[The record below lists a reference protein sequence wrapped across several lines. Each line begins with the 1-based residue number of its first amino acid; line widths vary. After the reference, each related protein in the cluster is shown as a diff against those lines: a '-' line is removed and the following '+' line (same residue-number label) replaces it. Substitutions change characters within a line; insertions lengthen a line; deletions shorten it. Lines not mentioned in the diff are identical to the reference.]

1 MKPISFIGLV
11 PIVVSSNAITFIP
24 DYQTFK
30 YNDVSE
36 NTLNIKNPET
46 LSHLTT
52 TQESQYFSILLR
64 INFYKHF
71 NKWQTHTRYFSSPN
85 QIIQDE
91 DFQEIIKLG
100 RPAIPVIA
108 QEIQRHP
115 TYLVWA
121 LNLIFG
127 FKISD
132 STQITIPEACK
143 LWIKYLNAN

>member
-1 MKPISFIGLV
+1 MKPISFLGLV
-11 PIVVSSNAITFIP
+11 PIVVSTTAISFTPAF
-24 DYQTFK
+24 QTFK
-30 YNDVSE
+30 YNDISE
-36 NTLNIKNPET
+36 NTINLTNPET

-52 TQESQYFSILLR
+52 AQESQYFGILLR
-64 INFYKHF
+64 INFNKHL
-71 NKWQTHTRYFSSPN
+71 NKWQTHSRFFSSPN

-100 RPAIPVIA
+100 RPAIPLIT
-108 QEIQRHP
+108 QEIQKHP

-121 LNLIFG
+121 LNIILG

-132 STQITIPEACK
+132 NPQITIPEACK